1 MNEEKEKGA
10 KGSTTNKIRK
20 LHRQYN
26 KILVDLFDQF
36 AAESIEEALDKNEG
50 SFGEN
55 IQEIIQ
61 CALDCLK
68 GKVMNELGVKDNAG
82 GEIDIA
88 VGGIDLADGVGIMGD
103 EEEKH
108 SEDETDEEHEEHE
121 AEETPEE
128 EAEEHAEG
136 ESEKD
141 ENDEELEE
149 KAPPG
154 AKYERM
160 VKHIKKSEKKEG
172 KGTDEAKKIAFAT
185 AWKKHNESDETL
197 MKDKVVSASRR
208 NDQSLLTEAYA
219 SIYKK

>member
-1 MNEEKEKGA
+1 MNEEKDKGP

-36 AAESIEEALDKNEG
+36 AAESIEEALEKNEG

-55 IQEIIQ
+55 IQDIVQ
-61 CALDCLK
+61 CALDCLRC
-68 GKVMNELGVKDNAG
+68 KVMHELGVKDSG
-82 GEIDIA
+82 VVIA
-88 VGGIDLADGVGIMGD
+88 VGGIDLADGAGIMADGETEPHFEGET
-103 EEEKH
+103 EEEH
-108 SEDETDEEHEEHE
+108 AEHE
-121 AEETPEE
+121 AEEKPED
-128 EAEEHAEG
+128 EAEEHAED
-136 ESEKD
+136 ESEED

-160 VKHIKKSEKKEG
+160 VKHIKKSEKKSG
-172 KGTDEAKKIAFAT
+172 KGTDKAKKIAFAT

-197 MKDKVVSASRR
+197 VNDKAVSASRR
-208 NDQSLLTEAYA
+208 NDQISLTEAYT